1 MKKIFPLIF
10 LLILGQPAWAGKT
23 LHLRTSGFSF
33 SVTEP
38 EGWAIDFRSAAQV
51 ANFVMHRTGT
61 TWRNA
66 DVIVLARFIRTPG
79 NDSLHVL
86 VEKESQELQRTCPL
100 SDVEDVNWEIDG
112 TQDFLIKTVYCT
124 GLRHEIVAFTK
135 VPGFFVTFILSSDQ
149 ESRLRASVPPF
160 QELLSSFL
168 WVQQQPSF
176 DSDSTN
182 RP

>member
-1 MKKIFPLIF
+1 M
-10 LLILGQPAWAGKT
+10 
-23 LHLRTSGFSF
+23 
-33 SVTEP
+33 
-38 EGWAIDFRSAAQV
+38 
-51 ANFVMHRTGT
+51 
-61 TWRNA
+61 
-66 DVIVLARFIRTPG
+66 IVLARFNRTPG
-79 NDSLHVL
+79 NDSLHIL

-100 SDVEDVNWEIDG
+100 SDVKDVNLEIDG

-168 WVQQQPSF
+168 WVEQQSSV